1 MLGRYSAS
9 YMSFTFVFLKDLFY
23 AFEKLRRDFRQ
34 TFCQI
39 LMYCGF
45 AYAKFLCR
53 TAYRGSVCSN
63 IFSKQHTSFLFGS
76 IHCSHPIK
84 FFCSNLYAV
93 PYLIITWRSFRL
105 YKIIADNQI
114 FLCKMLEITLGM
126 CYNVSVIE
134 ILSRNMNE
142 TRG

>member
-45 AYAKFLCR
+45 AYPKFLR
-53 TAYRGSVCSN
+53 RLPYRGIVVYDVIGDGYRTFFN
-63 IFSKQHTSFLFGS
+63 ILLQNES
-76 IHCSHPIK
+76 PED
-84 FFCSNLYAV
+84 FFISYAGDGRNST
-93 PYLIITWRSFRL
+93 PCTDY
-105 YKIIADNQI
+105 
-114 FLCKMLEITLGM
+114 
-126 CYNVSVIE
+126 SVIN
-134 ILSRNMNE
+134 IVIVQDGSSS
-142 TRG
+142 